1 MCNMRTQKLNIMKKI
16 RKISLLSAAALWFG
30 CGAAAASDYDHY
42 YDNLPVKIGR
52 VQEVAIPNNSVSL
65 KDFGAVNDGVTLNTE
80 AFAKAMA
87 HLQKIGGGRLVVP
100 DGIWYTGPIEFVD
113 NVDLHLERGALILF
127 SENLEDYPVVKS
139 DWEGLVTYRAMSP
152 LTARDR
158 KNIAVTGEGTINGNG
173 QNWRPVKRMK
183 MTDSQWKSLIKKGV
197 TNEKGD
203 LWFPTEKAKYAYEH
217 QGEIMPKANKG
228 DKEALDL
235 AHDFL
240 RPVLVSFMG
249 CKNVLL
255 KDVTFENSP
264 AWNVHPHMCENL
276 IVDNVNI
283 RNPWYA
289 QNGDGIDIES
299 CTNVL
304 LVNSRF
310 DVGDDAI
317 CLKSGKDKDGRDRG
331 VPSSNVLIDGCTIY
345 HGHGGFVIGS
355 EMSGGCKDIIA
366 RNCVFIGTDVGLR
379 FKSTRGRGGVVEN
392 IYIDNIKMTDIPGEA
407 LIFDMYY
414 GIKPGAPVP
423 PVTEE
428 TPSFRNIYIKDVVC
442 RGAGKAAL
450 FNGLPEMPMKNV
462 VIEDSRFRANQG
474 FQLNHVDG
482 LTMKN
487 VIVDVPG
494 EKIVYGDGVTNV
506 KVD

>member
-1 MCNMRTQKLNIMKKI
+1 MRLNLKSTII
-16 RKISLLSAAALWFG
+16 AALAL
-30 CGAAAASDYDHY
+30 CIGALSVSAEDYGRFY
-42 YDNLPVKIGR
+42 RNLPINLKQVKPVVVPDR
-52 VQEVAIPNNSVSL
+52 SVCI
-65 KDFGAVNDGVTLNTE
+65 KDFGAVNDGLTLNTE
-80 AFAKAMA
+80 AFAKAIA
-87 HLQKIGGGRLVVP
+87 DLSSKGGGHLIVP
-100 DGIWYTGPIEFVD
+100 EGIWYTGPIIFED
-113 NVDLHLERGALILF
+113 NIDLHLDRGALILF
-127 SENLEDYPVVKS
+127 SENLADYPVIKS
-139 DWEGLVTYRAMSP
+139 DWEGLTTYRAMSP
-152 LTARDR
+152 LTARGK
-158 KNIAVTGEGTINGNG
+158 KNISITGEGTLNGNG
-173 QNWRPVKRMK
+173 QMWRPVKKMK
-183 MTDSQWKSLIKKGV
+183 MTEPQWKKLTQTGCV
-197 TNEKGD
+197 NAKGD
-203 LWFPTEKAKYAYEH
+203 VWFPNENVHKVYENKELQEKVH
-217 QGEIMPKANKG
+217 VG
-228 DKEALDL
+228 DPQALEV

-240 RPVLVSFMG
+240 RPVLVSFIG
-249 CKNVLL
+249 CTNVLL
-255 KDVTFENSP
+255 QGVTFENSP
-264 AWNVHPHMCENL
+264 AWNVHPLLCENL

-304 LVNSRF
+304 LVNSSF

-331 VPSSNVLIDGCTIY
+331 VPSSNVLIEGCTVY

-355 EMSGGCKDIIA
+355 EMSGGCKDIVA

-392 IYIDNIKMTDIPGEA
+392 IYVDNIKMTDIPGEA

-428 TPSFRNIYIKDVVC
+428 TPSFRNIFIKDIVC
-442 RGAGKAAL
+442 RSAGRAAL

-462 VIEDSRFRANQG
+462 VIEDSRFRADKG
-474 FQLNHVDG
+474 FLLNNVDG

-487 VIVDVPG
+487 VTVDVPG
-494 EKIVYGDGVTNV
+494 ERITYGDGVKNV
-506 KVD
+506 IEN

>member
-1 MCNMRTQKLNIMKKI
+1 MIKTLKRAALAAIA
-16 RKISLLSAAALWFG
+16 ISLATLSAQAT
-30 CGAAAASDYDHY
+30 DYSKY
-42 YDNLPVKIGR
+42 YQNLPLEISQVKD
-52 VQEVAIPNNSVSL
+52 VVIPDMKVSI
-65 KDFGAVNDGVTLNTE
+65 KDFGGVNDGVTLNTE
-80 AFAKAMA
+80 AFAKAIK
-87 HLQKIGGGRLVVP
+87 HLSEKGGGRLIVP
-100 DGIWYTGPIEFVD
+100 EGIWYTGPIRFES
-113 NVDLHLERGALILF
+113 NIDLHLDRGALILF
-127 SENLEDYPVVKS
+127 SENLEDYPILKS
-139 DWEGLVTYRAMSP
+139 DWEGLSTYRCMSP
-152 LTARDR
+152 LTARNCT
-158 KNIAVTGEGTINGNG
+158 NIAVTGEGTINGNG

-183 MTDSQWKSLIKKGV
+183 MTDGQWKALTRKGV

-203 LWFPTEKAKYAYEH
+203 LWFPNENHKYAYEH
-217 QGEIMPKANKG
+217 QNELWERIHKG
-228 DKEALDL
+228 DPEATKI

-240 RPVLVSFMG
+240 RPVLVSFID

-255 KDVTFENSP
+255 QGVTFENSP
-264 AWNVHPHMCENL
+264 AWNVHPLMCENL

-299 CTNVL
+299 CTTVL
-304 LVNSRF
+304 LVNSSF

-317 CLKSGKDKDGRDRG
+317 CMKSGKDKDGRDRG
-331 VPSSNVLIDGCTIY
+331 VPSSNVLIEGCTVY

-355 EMSGGCKDIIA
+355 EMSGGCKDVIA

-392 IYIDNIKMTDIPGEA
+392 IYVDNIKMTDIPGDA
-407 LIFDMYY
+407 LIFDLYY

-428 TPSFRNIYIKDVVC
+428 TPSFRNIYINDVTC
-442 RGAGKAAL
+442 RGAGRAAL

-462 VIEDSRFRANQG
+462 VIENSRFRADKG
-474 FQLNHVDG
+474 FTLNHVDG

-487 VIVDVPG
+487 VTVDVPG
-494 EKIVYGDGVTNV
+494 EKITYGEGVKNV
-506 KVD
+506 VLQND

>member
-1 MCNMRTQKLNIMKKI
+1 MAAIA
-16 RKISLLSAAALWFG
+16 ISLASLPAL
-30 CGAAAASDYDHY
+30 AYDYSKY
-42 YDNLPVKIGR
+42 YKNLPVEINQVK
-52 VQEVAIPNNSVSL
+52 EVVIPDTKVSI
-65 KDFGAVNDGVTLNTE
+65 KDFGGINDGVSLNTE
-80 AFAKAMA
+80 AFAKAID
-87 HLQKIGGGRLVVP
+87 HLSARGGGRLIVP
-100 DGIWYTGPIEFVD
+100 EGIWYTGPIRFKD
-113 NVDLHLERGALILF
+113 NIELHLDRGALILF
-127 SENLEDYPVVKS
+127 SENLDDYPIAKS
-139 DWEGLVTYRAMSP
+139 DWEGLSTYRCMSP
-152 LTARDR
+152 ITARNCT
-158 KNIAVTGEGTINGNG
+158 NIAITGDGTINGNG

-183 MTDSQWKSLIKKGV
+183 MTDSQWKSLTRKGV

-203 LWFPTEKAKYAYEH
+203 LWFPNEKHMYAYEH
-217 QGEIMPKANKG
+217 QGELWNKIHQG
-228 DKEALDL
+228 DPETTAL

-240 RPVLVSFMG
+240 RPVLVSLIE

-255 KDVTFENSP
+255 QGVTFENSP
-264 AWNVHPHMCENL
+264 AWNVHPLMCENL
-276 IVDNVNI
+276 IVENVNI

-304 LVNSRF
+304 LANSSF

-317 CLKSGKDKDGRDRG
+317 CMKSGKDKDGRDRG
-331 VPSSNVLIDGCTIY
+331 VPSSNVLIDGCTVY

-355 EMSGGCKDIIA
+355 EMSGGCNDIVA

-407 LIFDMYY
+407 LIFDLYY

-428 TPSFRNIYIKDVVC
+428 TPAFRNIFINDVTC
-442 RGAGKAAL
+442 RSAGRAAL
-450 FNGLPEMPMKNV
+450 FNGLPEMPMQNV
-462 VIEDSRFRANQG
+462 VIENSRFRADKG
-474 FQLNHVDG
+474 FTLNHVDG

-487 VIVDVPG
+487 VVVDVPG
-494 EKIVYGDGVTNV
+494 EKITYGDGVKNV
-506 KVD
+506 SIN

>member
-1 MCNMRTQKLNIMKKI
+1 MKF
-16 RKISLLSAAALWFG
+16 RKSMVLALALGLAAVSASAA
-30 CGAAAASDYDHY
+30 DYAKY
-42 YDNLPVKIGR
+42 YTDMPVKINQVR
-52 VQEVAIPNNSVSL
+52 DFSIPDYSVKIS
-65 KDFGAVNDGVTLNTE
+65 DFGGVNDGVTLNTK
-80 AFAKAMA
+80 AFEDAIA
-87 HLQKIGGGRLVVP
+87 HLSQKGGGHLIVP
-100 DGIWYTGPIEFVD
+100 EGIWYTGPIVFD
-113 NVDLHLERGALILF
+113 HNIDLHLDRGALLLF
-127 SENLEDYPVVKS
+127 SENLADYPVVKS
-139 DWEGLVTYRAMSP
+139 DWEGLNTYRAVSP
-152 LTARDR
+152 LTARGK
-158 KNIAVTGEGTINGNG
+158 KNISITGEGTINGNG
-173 QNWRPVKRMK
+173 QCWRPVKK
-183 MTDSQWKSLIKKGV
+183 AKLTEAQWKKLTQTGV
-197 TNEKGD
+197 TSEKGD
-203 LWFPTEKAKYAYEH
+203 IWFANENILKAYGSKELQEKVH
-217 QGEIMPKANKG
+217 TG
-228 DKEALDL
+228 DPQALEA

-240 RPVLVSFMG
+240 RPVLVSFIG
-249 CKNVLL
+249 CTNVLL
-255 KDVTFENSP
+255 QGVTFENSP
-264 AWNVHPHMCENL
+264 AWNVHPLMCENL

-304 LVNSRF
+304 LVNSSF

-331 VPSSNVLIDGCTIY
+331 VPSSNVLIEGCTVY

-355 EMSGGCKDIIA
+355 EMSGGCKDIVA

-392 IYIDNIKMTDIPGEA
+392 IYVDNIKMTDIPGEA

-428 TPSFRNIYIKDVVC
+428 TPSFKNIFIKDVTC
-442 RGAGKAAL
+442 RSAGRAAL

-462 VIEDSRFRANQG
+462 VLEDCRFRADKG
-474 FQLNHVDG
+474 FALNHVDG

-487 VIVDVPG
+487 VTVDVPG
-494 EKIVYGDGVTNV
+494 EKITYGDGVKNV
-506 KVD
+506 KID

>member
-1 MCNMRTQKLNIMKKI
+1 MITLQGIAA
-16 RKISLLSAAALWFG
+16 LLLGCSAAS
-30 CGAAAASDYDHY
+30 ASNYDHY
-42 YDNLPVKIGR
+42 YDNLPANIQK
-52 VQEVAIPNNSVSL
+52 VQEVVIPDKSVSL
-65 KDFGAVNDGVTLNTE
+65 KDFGAVNDGITLNTE
-80 AFAKAMA
+80 AFAKAIA
-87 HLQKIGGGRLVVP
+87 HLAANGGGRLVVP
-100 DGIWYTGPIEFVD
+100 EGIWYTGPIQFED
-113 NVDLHLERGALILF
+113 NIELHLERGSLILF
-127 SENLEDYPVVKS
+127 SENLEDYPTVKS
-139 DWEGLVTYRAMSP
+139 DWEGLSTYRAMSP
-152 LTARDR
+152 LSARDK

-173 QNWRPVKRMK
+173 QNWRPVKKMK
-183 MTDSQWKSLIKKGV
+183 MTDSQWKALTKNGV
-197 TNEKGD
+197 VNEKGD
-203 LWFPTEKAKYAYEH
+203 LWFPNENVRYVYEH
-217 QGEIMPKANKG
+217 QDIMEKVHKG
-228 DKEALDL
+228 DPEALKI

-240 RPVLVSFMG
+240 RPVLVSFIG
-249 CKNVLL
+249 CENVFLQG
-255 KDVTFENSP
+255 VTFENSP
-264 AWNVHPHMCENL
+264 AWNVHPLMCKNL

-299 CTNVL
+299 CTDVL
-304 LVNSRF
+304 LVNSKF

-317 CLKSGKDKDGRDRG
+317 CLKSGKDKDGRERG
-331 VPSSNVLIDGCTIY
+331 VPSSNVLIDGCTVY

-392 IYIDNIKMTDIPGEA
+392 IYVDNIKMTDIPGEA

-428 TPSFRNIYIKDVVC
+428 TPSFRNIFIKDVVC
-442 RGAGKAAL
+442 RGAARAAV

-462 VIEDSRFRANQG
+462 VIEDSRFRADQG
-474 FQLNHVDG
+474 FALNNVDG

-487 VIVDVPG
+487 VVVDVPG
-494 EKIVYGDGVTNV
+494 EKIIYGDGVSNV